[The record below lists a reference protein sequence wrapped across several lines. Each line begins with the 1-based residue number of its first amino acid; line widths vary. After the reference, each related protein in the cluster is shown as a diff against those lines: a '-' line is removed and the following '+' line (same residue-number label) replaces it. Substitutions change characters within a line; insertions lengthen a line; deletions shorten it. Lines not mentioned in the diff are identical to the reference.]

1 MEIESVILALNR
13 IKTVA
18 YSGSLLV
25 VFYLFCG
32 VAFSKDET
40 RCAYDSSLTNDRR
53 ELCAAVIWGVNG
65 RN

>member
-40 RCAYDSSLTNDRR
+40 RCAYDS
-53 ELCAAVIWGVNG
+53 
-65 RN
+65 